1 MNTSVEFKDF
11 TQKLQQSS
19 IEVAEGYASIEVVD
33 GDVSSFVSQLK
44 KFGIIS
50 EINTS
55 DNNIVFKIGNGSFNE
70 DSLLFVSIESL
81 WRKSCSLARVPDDF
95 FLIRE
100 KISSFDVF
108 PEVDC
113 MRQFICWRKV
123 LSNIS
128 NHPLDN
134 KSIWYLPD
142 DDGGKEVVVE
152 LHDNLVRVKKIPYS
166 AISLDSANKLV
177 SVINLDD
184 AQSSERKAILR
195 KAVSDFV
202 NDDSSIDSIVKYGER
217 VYNRYNDLLDLYT
230 KRFSVNKIL
239 SEIESKNLEYTT
251 KINDFISSSQSKAFT
266 IPGSLIAVGALAKTS
281 GFWEGVLVVIG
292 LWMVHYITKSSNDV
306 QRESYKN
313 LIDTLSNA
321 FDRYNQF
328 DEGTEVR
335 KAAKNTLKSLSTKID
350 TASVRL
356 DKIDCLGRAMIVISV
371 IYLIFK

>member
-50 EINTS
+50 EVNTS

>member
-19 IEVAEGYASIEVVD
+19 IEVAEGYASIEVGD

-50 EINTS
+50 DINTS
-55 DNNIVFKIGNGSFNE
+55 DNNIVFKIGNGNFKE

-81 WRKSCSLARVPDDF
+81 WRKSCSLAKVPDDF
-95 FLIRE
+95 FLMRE
-100 KISSFDVF
+100 KISSFDGF
-108 PEVDC
+108 PEIDC

-123 LSNIS
+123 LTNIS

-166 AISLDSANKLV
+166 AISLESANKLL

-202 NDDSSIDSIVKYGER
+202 NDDSSIDTIVRYGER

-335 KAAKNTLKSLSTKID
+335 KAAKSTLESLSTKID